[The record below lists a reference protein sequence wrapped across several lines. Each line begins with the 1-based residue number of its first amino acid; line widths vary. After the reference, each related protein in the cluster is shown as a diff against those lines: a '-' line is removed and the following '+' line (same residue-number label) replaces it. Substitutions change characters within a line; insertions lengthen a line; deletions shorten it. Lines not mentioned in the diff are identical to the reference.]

1 MEVTVMEAS
10 ASGKIQHL
18 SLDNLAVN
26 PRLARRLT
34 PTLACRYHAL
44 PVAEDGD
51 LITVVMANP
60 DDAAA
65 LEAIS
70 AALGAKCCVVRG
82 DPAAIDALLAEVWP
96 EEAPRSLRLLVCTQ
110 ASPMADELR
119 DYAQAIGNLLSAH
132 VGCFQATDDAFAIV
146 DALDKEAGYVGHDLV
161 VFAESDQLLVE
172 RLLSYPTDGKTSER
186 MLSSLLLARQPRWPL
201 RKILLVI
208 RGKELDDSAVDWVV
222 RLAGPSGAAV
232 TVLTTVLPAPAT
244 YGREARSQ
252 PGLNALLTTDTALGQ
267 QMRRVAQR
275 LVNWEIESTLRL
287 CQGLPGQR
295 IRREIAEGDYDLIAV
310 AAEPSG
316 LSPRTKPQGQWS
328 HQLPGELALSLLRW
342 SNQPVLIARR
352 EAT

>member
-1 MEVTVMEAS
+1 MEAS

-51 LITVVMANP
+51 RITVVMANP
-60 DDAAA
+60 DDATAR
-65 LEAIS
+65 EAIL
-70 AALGAKCCVVRG
+70 AALGTTCCVVRG

-96 EEAPRSLRLLVCTQ
+96 EEAHRSLRLLVCAQ
-110 ASPMADELR
+110 VSPLAGELC
-119 DYAQAIGNLLSAH
+119 DYVHAIGSLLSAR
-132 VGCFQATDDAFAIV
+132 VGYFQATDDASATV
-146 DALDKEAGYVGHDLV
+146 DALAEEAGHADYDLV

-172 RLLSYPTDGKTSER
+172 WLLSYPTDGKTTER
-186 MLSSLLLARQPRWPL
+186 LLSSLLLARRPRWPL
-201 RKILLVI
+201 RRILLVI
-208 RGKELDDSAVDWVV
+208 RGEELDDRAVDWVV

-232 TVLTTVLPAPAT
+232 TVLAMMLPAPAT
-244 YGREARSQ
+244 YGREARPQ
-252 PGLNALLTTDTALGQ
+252 PGLNALLTTDTTLGQ

-287 CQGLPGQR
+287 CQGPPSQR

-310 AAEPSG
+310 AAEPIG